1 MAADNE
7 ILLTVFLK
15 HQQDK
20 NLGEINAKLD
30 ATGFWK
36 QFPPQGIEVE
46 SWYVMMGIGQVVT
59 LRVPASR
66 LREVNLTLEKFAW
79 GAFNTEFYAT
89 YDFRPVW
96 QKLKEEKK

>member
-1 MAADNE
+1 MAAADNE

-20 NLGEINAKLD
+20 NLAEINAKLD
-30 ATGFWK
+30 ESGFWK
-36 QFPPQGIEVE
+36 KFPPEGIAVE

-59 LRVPASR
+59 LRVPANR
-66 LREVNLTLEKFAW
+66 LREVNLAIEQSAW
-79 GAFNTEFYAT
+79 GGFETEFYAT

-96 QKLKEEKK
+96 ETIRARQ